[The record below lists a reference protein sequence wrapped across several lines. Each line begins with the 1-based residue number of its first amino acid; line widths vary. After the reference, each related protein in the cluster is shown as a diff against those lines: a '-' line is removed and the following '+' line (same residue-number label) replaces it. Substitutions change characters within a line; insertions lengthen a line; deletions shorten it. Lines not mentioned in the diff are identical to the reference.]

1 MLQNVR
7 RHTGLGDPPK
17 KYYNNVAE
25 SANALIKR
33 GVRFKE
39 NEMSKFCQEMSILL
53 QQQKEDVDSAIINHD
68 RVAHKFTHLEV
79 SQDH

>member
-1 MLQNVR
+1 MIVQCMLQNVR

-39 NEMSKFCQEMSILL
+39 NEMS
-53 QQQKEDVDSAIINHD
+53 
-68 RVAHKFTHLEV
+68 
-79 SQDH
+79 